1 MVMQAVP
8 PSTNPFGSPRALA
21 NSSYAAFK
29 DGKLVRPRG
38 GTCTG
43 IEEFVHDSFR
53 ALVHNPKF
61 SCVAAKSAIN
71 LGNYRI
77 GNYAVMGEEAS
88 LEGLAHDLYEF
99 VQEQP
104 SFEGF
109 STFVAT
115 FNAPASGDELDFERR
130 LWATL
135 QRLHRID
142 RVHHTWDPA
151 VSSDPESK
159 DFSFSFAGRAFFL
172 VGLHPGSSRFT
183 RRFAFPTLVFNA
195 HTQFE
200 KLRAD
205 GKFERVQDVIRARDR
220 ALQGDLNVN
229 LADYGEASEA
239 RQYSGRA
246 VEKDWRCPFHHAND
260 DEAT

>member
-1 MVMQAVP
+1 MVMQAVL
-8 PSTNPFGSPRALA
+8 PSNPFGSSQALA
-21 NSSYAAFK
+21 NSSYGAFR
-29 DGKLVRPRG
+29 DGKLVRPLG
-38 GTCTG
+38 GTPSG
-43 IEEFVHDSFR
+43 VEEFVHDSFR
-53 ALVHNPKF
+53 ALVLNPRF
-61 SCVAAKSAIN
+61 ACVAAKSAIH

-77 GNYAVMGEEAS
+77 GNYAEMGAQPS
-88 LEGLAHDLYEF
+88 MEGVAHDLYEF

-104 SFEGF
+104 WFDGF

-115 FNAPASGDELDFERR
+115 FNAPATGDELAFERR
-130 LWATL
+130 LWASL
-135 QRLHRID
+135 QRLHLID
-142 RVHHTWDPA
+142 HAHHGWDPS
-151 VSSDPESK
+151 VSSDPDSK

-200 KLRAD
+200 KLREA
-205 GKFERVQDVIRARDR
+205 GKFERVQDVIRNRDK
-220 ALQGDLNVN
+220 ALQGDLNRN

-246 VEKDWRCPFHHAND
+246 VEKEWRCPFRHANGQ
-260 DEAT
+260 TP